1 MSEVHKFSMSYDA
14 GEDRIAWDAEYKDG
28 ATARMWLTQ
37 RLCKAMIEAIVPM
50 LKPAAASA
58 APQQH
63 QSTLQSWEQAAAV
76 ADLGKVAPVQT
87 QPQTLVGLVK
97 VVNIRAEGAEKLI
110 LSFEFGAPGPCVIGV
125 NVHQLR
131 QTLSVIHGLYVLAA
145 WPVDIWPAWIAQPA
159 AGAAVSTD
167 IVN

>member
-1 MSEVHKFSMSYDA
+1 MTEVQKFSMSYDA
-14 GEDRIAWDAEYKDG
+14 AEDRIAWDAEYEDG

-37 RLCKAMIEAIVPM
+37 RLCKAVVEAIVPM
-50 LKPAAASA
+50 VKPVAVQEVA
-58 APQQH
+58 QQH

-76 ADLGKVAPVQT
+76 ADLGKVPPVRT

-97 VVNIRAEGAEKLI
+97 TVNIRAEGTERLI
-110 LSFEFGAPGPCVIGV
+110 LTFDFGAPGPCVIGV
-125 NVHQLR
+125 NVQQLR
-131 QTLSVIHGLYVLAA
+131 QTLSVIHGLYVAGG

-159 AGAAVSTD
+159 AGAIASNA

>member
-1 MSEVHKFSMSYDA
+1 MSEVQKFSMSYDA

-37 RLCKAMIEAIVPM
+37 RLCKAVVEAIVPM
-50 LKPAAASA
+50 LKPAVAAE
-58 APQQH
+58 APEQH

-76 ADLGKVAPVQT
+76 ADLGKVPPVQT

-97 VVNIRAEGAEKLI
+97 TVNIKAEGADRLI
-110 LSFEFGAPGPCVIGV
+110 LTFDFGAPGPCVIGV
-125 NVHQLR
+125 NAQQLR
-131 QTLSVIHGLYVLAA
+131 QTLSVIHGLYVAGG
-145 WPVDIWPAWIAQPA
+145 WPVDIWPAWIAQPNAVA
-159 AGAAVSTD
+159 AASSD